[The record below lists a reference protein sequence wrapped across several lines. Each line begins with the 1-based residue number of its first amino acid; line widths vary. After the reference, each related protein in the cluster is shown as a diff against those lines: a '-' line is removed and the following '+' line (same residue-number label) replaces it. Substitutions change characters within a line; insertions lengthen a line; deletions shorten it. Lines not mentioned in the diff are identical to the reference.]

1 MITTQPNTK
10 DDAIRKSIIDAA
22 QKLFQQY
29 GLSKTTMEDIAK
41 SVGKGKSSLY
51 YYYATKEQ
59 IFEAVVEKEKVGI
72 EKEIKNAIAKE
83 SDTTGR
89 LKALAMAKYKEIRKR
104 RINYQITSDTE
115 LPDKICMYN
124 IIRQRFDEAEQE
136 ILSTILQSGIE
147 QGEIKAACK
156 EDLMLLLSVC
166 GVTLKGLQI
175 ELSFLNSYKG
185 NTATLINTTIDVLVK
200 GIS

>member
-1 MITTQPNTK
+1 MITTQPNSK
-10 DDAIRKSIIDAA
+10 DDAVRKSIIDAA

-59 IFEAVVEKEKVGI
+59 IFDAVVEREKITI

-104 RINYQITSDTE
+104 RITYQITSESE

-136 ILSTILQSGIE
+136 ILSSILHSGIE
-147 QGEIKAACK
+147 QGEINAACK

>member
-10 DDAIRKSIIDAA
+10 DDAVRKSIIDAA

-59 IFEAVVEKEKVGI
+59 IFDAVVEREKITI

-104 RINYQITSDTE
+104 RITYQITSESE

-136 ILSTILQSGIE
+136 ILSSILHSGIE
-147 QGEIKAACK
+147 QGEINAACK

>member
-1 MITTQPNTK
+1 MITTQPNSK
-10 DDAIRKSIIDAA
+10 DDAVRKSIIDAA

-59 IFEAVVEKEKVGI
+59 IFDAVVEREKITI

-104 RINYQITSDTE
+104 RITYQITSESE

-136 ILSTILQSGIE
+136 ILSSILHSGIE
-147 QGEIKAACK
+147 QGEINAACK

-175 ELSFLNSYKG
+175 ELSFLNSYKV
-185 NTATLINTTIDVLVK
+185 NTATLINTTIDVLVR

>member
-1 MITTQPNTK
+1 MITTQPNSK
-10 DDAIRKSIIDAA
+10 DDAVRKSIIDAA

-59 IFEAVVEKEKVGI
+59 IFDAVVEREKITI

-104 RINYQITSDTE
+104 RITYQITSESE

-136 ILSTILQSGIE
+136 ILSSILHSGIE
-147 QGEIKAACK
+147 QGEINAACK

-185 NTATLINTTIDVLVK
+185 STATLINTTIDVLVK